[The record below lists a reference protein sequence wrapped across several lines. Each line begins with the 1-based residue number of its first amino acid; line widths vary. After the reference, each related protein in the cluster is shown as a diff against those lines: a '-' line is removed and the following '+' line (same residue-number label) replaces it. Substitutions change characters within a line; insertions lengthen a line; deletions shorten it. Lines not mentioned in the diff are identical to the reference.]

1 MQPVG
6 CVRNIAGTAATGY
19 TRPVLCSDNV
29 PQTLPAPLA
38 RWFAARGWAPH
49 RHQLQVL
56 AAAELGNSVLLVAPT
71 GGGKT
76 LAGFLPSLADLCRRG
91 PIRRGRRL
99 HTLYISPLKALAVD
113 IARNLQAPVQEAGL
127 DIQLETR
134 TGDTSPGKRQRQRT
148 TPPDMLLT
156 TPEQLALLLSYA
168 DAGRF
173 FGGLRYVVLDEL
185 HALVQ
190 SKRGELLA
198 LGLARLSRLSPAL
211 QLVGLSA
218 TVAEPAMLARWL
230 SPSGPVVHVTGVPG
244 AEPKL
249 TILTSAERV
258 PWSGHSA
265 RHAFAEV
272 YAAIQQTRTALLF
285 VNTRSQAESV
295 FQALWRLNRD
305 NLPIALHHGS
315 LDAQQRRKVEGA
327 MARGELRAVVCTS
340 TLDLGID
347 WGAVDLVIQIG
358 APKGISRTLQRIGR
372 ANHRLNEPSRALLVP
387 ANRFEVL
394 ECLAAVQAIADR
406 ELDGGP
412 LRPGGLDV
420 LAQHIL
426 GIACGTPFVADELF
440 AEVTSALP
448 YADLSRT
455 AFDGALDYVATGG
468 YSLRQY
474 ERYRRLRQAPDGRW
488 SISHPGIARQYRLN
502 VGTIVETAMI
512 RVKLKRGRQ
521 LGEVEEWFVEQ
532 LSPGQTFVFAGEVL
546 RFEGLREMV
555 AIVAR
560 SNDPEPMVPS
570 YMGGK
575 FPLSTFLADRVRH
588 LLADRRRWSGL
599 PTQVTEWLHLQEWRS
614 AIPRA
619 DQLLVESF
627 PRGKKHYLVT
637 YPFEGRLAHQTLGML
652 LTRRMERVGLQ
663 PLGFVASEYALA
675 IWGFR
680 PVDDP
685 ASLLQ
690 EDMLGDDLDAW
701 LAETNLLKRTF
712 KSVAVIAGLIERRHP
727 GQEKNGRQVTFSTD
741 LIYDVL
747 RKHEPD
753 HILLQATLN
762 DATHGLLD
770 VRRVAD
776 MLKRIQGKILHKVLD
791 RVSPLS
797 VPVLLDI
804 GKEAVPGGFVDDL
817 LGEASGAALIAEA
830 TRLV

>member
-1 MQPVG
+1 M
-6 CVRNIAGTAATGY
+6 
-19 TRPVLCSDNV
+19 
-29 PQTLPAPLA
+29 
-38 RWFAARGWAPH
+38 
-49 RHQLQVL
+49 
-56 AAAELGNSVLLVAPT
+56 
-71 GGGKT
+71 
-76 LAGFLPSLADLCRRG
+76 
-91 PIRRGRRL
+91 
-99 HTLYISPLKALAVD
+99 D

-127 DIQLETR
+127 DVKLETR

-148 TPPDMLLT
+148 SPPDMLLT
-156 TPEQLALLLSYA
+156 TPEQLALLLSYP
-168 DAGRF
+168 DAGRLF
-173 FGGLRYVVLDEL
+173 AGLRYVVLDEL

-198 LGLARLSRLSPAL
+198 LGLARLSRLAPAM
-211 QLVGLSA
+211 QRVGLSA
-218 TVAEPAMLARWL
+218 TVADPAMLARWL
-230 SPSGPVVHVTGVPG
+230 SPSGPVVHVTGIPG
-244 AEPKL
+244 AAPEL

-272 YAAIQQTRTALLF
+272 YAAIQQARTALLF

-295 FQALWRLNRD
+295 FQALWRINQD

-315 LDAQQRRKVEGA
+315 LDATQRRKVEGA

-340 TLDLGID
+340 TLDLGLD

-406 ELDGGP
+406 ELDGAP

-426 GIACGTPFVADELF
+426 GLACGAPLIANELF
-440 AEVTSALP
+440 SEVTSALP
-448 YADLSRT
+448 YADLSRA
-455 AFDGALDYVATGG
+455 AFDAAFDYVATGG

-502 VGTIVETAMI
+502 VGTIVEAAMI

-532 LSPGQTFVFAGEVL
+532 LSPGQTFLFAGEVL
-546 RFEGLREMV
+546 RFEGLRDMV

-588 LLADRRRWSGL
+588 LLANRGRWKEL
-599 PTQVTEWLHLQEWRS
+599 PAQVSEWLHLQEWRS

-619 DQLLVESF
+619 DQLLIENF
-627 PRGKKHYLVT
+627 PRGKRHYLVA

-652 LTRRMERVGLQ
+652 LTRRMERAGLR

-675 IWGFR
+675 IWSLR
-680 PVDDP
+680 SVEEP
-685 ASLLQ
+685 ASLFH

-712 KSVAVIAGLIERRHP
+712 KSVAVIAGQIDRRHP
-727 GQEKNGRQVTFSTD
+727 GLEKNSRQVTFSTD

-747 RKHEPD
+747 RKYEPD
-753 HILLQATLN
+753 HILLQATFN
-762 DATHGLLD
+762 DAAHGLLD

-791 RVSPLS
+791 RVSPLA

-817 LGEASGAALIAEA
+817 LGEASGEALIADA
-830 TRLV
+830 MRLV